1 MAATETMGASVP
13 LVVRVPMSE
22 MQRIDAMARR
32 AGLTRSQLVRVVF
45 SGISEDSIP
54 SALYGI
60 AEGLR
65 PLRHASA

>member
-1 MAATETMGASVP
+1 MGASVP

-22 MQRIDAMARR
+22 MQRIDEIARQ

-45 SGISEDSIP
+45 SGITENSIP
-54 SALYGI
+54 SEVYEI

-65 PLRHASA
+65 PLRHATA